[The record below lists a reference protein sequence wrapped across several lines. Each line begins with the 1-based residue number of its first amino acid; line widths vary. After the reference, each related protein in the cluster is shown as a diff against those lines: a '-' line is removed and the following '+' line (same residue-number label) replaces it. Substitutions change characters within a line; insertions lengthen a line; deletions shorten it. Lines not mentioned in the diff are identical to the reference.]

1 LLRAGG
7 EFPNGLRGMFKI
19 ARRGL
24 TRRRRLIADTVL
36 QPGDFD
42 AIAAALG
49 VAPVRA
55 RKIAYVA
62 ASRAT
67 EAVTVETR
75 WHGEVTKNDAN
86 VGDWIVTN
94 LDTAKSPLRDA
105 DGSVNRYVIRPE
117 AFARLY
123 ERAVGETQWGAVFK
137 GKGVVDALLL
147 SGGLDIKAP
156 WGERQTI
163 ERGYL
168 LRSGADIY
176 GNDLKSFRATY
187 EVLS

>member
-1 LLRAGG
+1 
-7 EFPNGLRGMFKI
+7 MFKI
-19 ARRGL
+19 TKRGL
-24 TRRRRLIADTVL
+24 TRRRRLIADSVL

-42 AIAAALG
+42 AVAVALG
-49 VAPVRA
+49 AAPVRA

-67 EAVTVETR
+67 EAATVETR
-75 WHGEVTKNDAN
+75 WRGEVTNNDVN

-94 LDTAKSPLRDA
+94 LDTDKAPLRDA
-105 DGSVNRYVIRPE
+105 DGNLNRYVMRPE
-117 AFARLY
+117 TFARLY
-123 ERAVGETQWGAVFK
+123 ERTVGETQWGPIFK
-137 GKGVVDALLL
+137 GKGMVDALLL

-168 LRSGADIY
+168 LRSGTDIY

-187 EVLS
+187 EVLA